1 MHTFFVVLERRERFR
16 RGTHN
21 FRPQLYA
28 THQCPWSWASANSG
42 KWGQLTPLP
51 LENRAYSKR
60 VFAQIVHSELKSVHP
75 GIPVAFIF

>member
-28 THQCPWSWASANSG
+28 THQTARPTY
-42 KWGQLTPLP
+42 LVVP
-51 LENRAYSKR
+51 
-60 VFAQIVHSELKSVHP
+60 VSVVM
-75 GIPVAFIF
+75 GVRT